1 MAEEQ
6 GDAIDAAIQSAE
18 TLFANLLERTASSS
32 ITSLSL
38 APTETTDMVTTLLT
52 VCV

>member
-1 MAEEQ
+1 MASDQ

-32 ITSLSL
+32 ITSLTLPPS
-38 APTETTDMVTTLLT
+38 TETIDLVINGQRY
-52 VCV
+52 